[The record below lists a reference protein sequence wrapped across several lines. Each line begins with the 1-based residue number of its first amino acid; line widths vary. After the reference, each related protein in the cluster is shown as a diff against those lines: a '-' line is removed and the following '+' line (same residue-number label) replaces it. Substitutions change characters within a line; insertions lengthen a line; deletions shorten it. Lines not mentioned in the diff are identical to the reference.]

1 MLPLESFS
9 NGPNHLNRGLF
20 SDYYLDE
27 IVPHRPEWL
36 QLPKAEIEQVW
47 HDLRTLLDQLNLENL
62 DEAQLENQ
70 WVQPVLETLG
80 HHFSVQVK
88 IRYQQTG
95 YRKPDYVFTTT
106 SDEARALTSQIY
118 TPAEIH
124 HAIAVGDAK
133 RYGAKLDQAAAPG
146 QRNPSQQIDEYLRY
160 SELRWGI
167 LTDGRYWRLYERD
180 TSKNNVYYAVDLVD
194 LLRRSDSQ
202 PFTYFYAFFCQNAF
216 AEKGWLDSVLEGS
229 ISYAERVSERLEE
242 RVYEALEWIAQ
253 GFLEYRRNRLSPEHL
268 QTIYEQSLVLLY
280 RLLFVFYAESRDILP
295 LNENQRY
302 ARRQSMDALK
312 RRIVREQNNELS
324 SDRGEYYT
332 YLNDLFFVIDQG
344 DLRRYKIP
352 PYNGRLF
359 SETDHPFLA
368 EKVVGD
374 AYLGPAITLL
384 ARVEGDGR
392 DDSAYKFVDYRDLDV
407 RRLGA
412 IYEKLLEYQLDVA
425 DVPLAE
431 KDGKYV
437 PATGSLKPIKQPGDV
452 YLRTGSN
459 ERKVSGSYYTPD
471 YIVRFMVERTLEPLL
486 TDLTSRYATLDAE
499 GHWQIDPT
507 HADALR
513 QAILNLNVLDPAIGS
528 GHFLVEATAYI
539 AEWLRGLNLA
549 PADLAAGE
557 DELLYWK
564 RQVVNACIYGVDIN
578 PLAVELA
585 KLSLWLATLG
595 RGKPLSF
602 LDHHLKV
609 GNSLVGVTAREIG
622 LDLSETPAEPSALL
636 DDPAFAQTIS
646 AAVGDMAAIEQ
657 TIATNVETVKQQE
670 KQYAHLREGMAIWKQ
685 LAHVWVARHFGL
697 ALDPATWTA
706 LRQHLLAG
714 HPATPAVQTT
724 LTHTADLLA
733 SHRFFHWELEFPE
746 VFFDATGQP
755 RPDAGFDA
763 VIGNPP
769 YVRQER
775 IRVYKPY
782 FQLKYEVY
790 KGTADFYLYFY
801 ERGLRMLK
809 EEQRL
814 CYITSGTYM
823 NTDSARP
830 FREYIHKTAAF
841 ETAVNFGENQP
852 FKDAEMV
859 FPTIAVL
866 RKGQPKP
873 MFRSLFIEGTTIPD
887 SLEDAFSQDAV
898 DCFSNVTEMSEWRF
912 QSKELTNLF
921 RAIISNGY
929 PTLNDIVEE
938 RIYRGITTGLNEAFV
953 IDQKTCNSLISD
965 DSSSSEI
972 IKRLIHGENLRPYYQ
987 IDSGEYII
995 FTRRGIN
1002 IDLYPAIKKHLEKYR
1017 EQLEPKPDD
1026 WDDDIHGEWPGRKS
1040 GDYAWYEIQDNIA
1053 YYEEF
1058 ARPKIYWAE
1067 IAKIPRFS
1075 WDDSGL
1081 YATNKAHFTI
1091 PASRSLLGLLSSRV
1105 SWFFISQTCVPLR
1118 LRAGLWQYQLT
1129 QQFLKRLPVPQLTAT
1144 QESDLAALAEEITHK
1159 ARARYEFHET
1169 MRGRIRADLGKG
1181 AKLNERLEAWW
1192 GIQNLNDL
1200 RDELKKAY
1208 GRGGDIPVGERDDW
1222 DKYLTAQR
1230 ARHEAM
1236 TADIIQLETRLN
1248 AIVYAAFHL
1257 TPDEI
1262 ALIERSTK
1270 YPYGEV

>member
-1 MLPLESFS
+1 MIPLESFS

-36 QLPKAEIEQVW
+36 QLPKDEIEQVW
-47 HDLRTLLDQLNLENL
+47 HALRALLDQLNLENL

-70 WVQPVLETLG
+70 WVQPVLQYLG

-106 SDEARALTSQIY
+106 PDEARALTSQIY

-180 TSKNNVYYAVDLVD
+180 SSKNNVYYAVDLVD
-194 LLRRSDSQ
+194 LLRRSDPQ
-202 PFTYFYAFFCQNAF
+202 PFTYFYAFFCQTAF
-216 AEKGWLDSVLEGS
+216 KGWLDSVLEGS
-229 ISYAERVSERLEE
+229 ISYAERVSEKLEE

-253 GFLEYRRNRLSPEHL
+253 GFLEYRRNRLSPDHL

-312 RRIVREQNNELS
+312 RRIVKEHHPELS
-324 SDRGEYYT
+324 ADRSDYHT

-359 SETDHPFLA
+359 SDTEHSFLA

-425 DVPLAE
+425 EVPLAE

-486 TDLTSRYATLDAE
+486 TDRTSQYATLDAE
-499 GHWQIDPT
+499 GHWQIDPA
-507 HADALR
+507 HADPLR
-513 QAILNLNVLDPAIGS
+513 QAILDLNVLDPAIGS

-609 GNSLVGVTAREIG
+609 GNSLVGATAREIG
-622 LDLSETPAEPSALL
+622 LDLTDDSAELSALL
-636 DDPAFAQTIS
+636 DDPGFAQTIG
-646 AAVGDMAAIEQ
+646 AAVEDMAAIEQ

-670 KQYAHLREGMAIWKQ
+670 KQYAHLREQIGAWKQ

-697 ALDPATWTA
+697 TLDPATWTA
-706 LRQHLLAG
+706 LRQHLLERQ
-714 HPATPAVQTT
+714 PTTPAIDTA

-746 VFFDATGQP
+746 VFFDTTGQP

-769 YVRQER
+769 YVRQEHLQPL
-775 IRVYKPY
+775 KPY
-782 FQLKYEVY
+782 LALKYAIY
-790 KGTADFYLYFY
+790 QGTADLFLYFY
-801 ERGLRMLK
+801 ERGLRLLK
-809 EEQRL
+809 NDQRL
-814 CYITSGTYM
+814 SYITAGTYM
-823 NTDSARP
+823 NTNSAKE
-830 FREYIHKTAAF
+830 FRKYIHEEASF
-841 ETAVNFGENQP
+841 EAVVDFGAHKL
-852 FKDAEMV
+852 FKGVDLA
-859 FPTIAVL
+859 TTSIITVL
-866 RKGQPKP
+866 RRGKHSNT
-873 MFRSLFIEGTTIPD
+873 FRSLFIEEDTLPE
-887 SLEDAFSQDAV
+887 SLIEALEKHGV
-898 DCFSNVTEMSEWRF
+898 DCSSDVTAMDEWRF
-912 QSKELTNLF
+912 QDIALTTLF
-921 RAIISNGY
+921 KKLIHSSL
-929 PTLNDIVEE
+929 TLNDLVAGN
-938 RIYRGITTGLNEAFV
+938 IYYGIKTGLNEAFFIDEQTRKTLIDEHPSSIEV
-953 IDQKTCNSLISD
+953 IKPLRRGQD
-965 DSSSSEI
+965 
-972 IKRLIHGENLRPYYQ
+972 LRPWYQ
-987 IDSGEYII
+987 INDEVYLI
-995 FTRRGIN
+995 FTRHGTDISK
-1002 IDLYPAIKKHLEKYR
+1002 YPAIERYLQKFR
-1017 EQLEPKPDD
+1017 SSLEPKPNN
-1026 WDDDIHGEWPGRKS
+1026 WSEGNWTGRKAGPYS
-1040 GDYAWYEIQDNIA
+1040 WYEIQDQVT
-1053 YYEEF
+1053 YYNQF
-1058 ARPKIYWAE
+1058 IQPKIVWPNISKY
-1067 IAKIPRFS
+1067 PRFS
-1075 WDDSGL
+1075 WDNDELHLNDTGNFLISGL
-1081 YATNKAHFTI
+1081 PTLAILN
-1091 PASRSLLGLLSSRV
+1091 SRV
-1105 SWFFISQTCVPLR
+1105 IWFVITQIATILSFRS
-1118 LRAGLWQYQLT
+1118 GLWQYLT
-1129 QQFLKRLPVPQLTAT
+1129 KIQFIERLPIPQLTAA
-1144 QESDLAALAEEITHK
+1144 QASDLAALAEEITHQ
-1159 ARARYEFHET
+1159 ARTRYDFHET

-1181 AKLNERLEAWW
+1181 EKLNERLESWW
-1192 GIQNLNDL
+1192 GIQTLNDL

-1230 ARHEAM
+1230 TRHEAM